1 MTYIMYISSRAS
13 YVKVVTEISIISYL
27 IASDTH
33 IHKFD
38 DQKNQKYSNH
48 VRCRKIS
55 NEFVRV
61 LEAGRKASLYF
72 IPE

>member
-1 MTYIMYISSRAS
+1 MTYIMYISSRPA
-13 YVKVVTEISIISYL
+13 YVKVVTEISIISYF

-33 IHKFD
+33 IHRFD
-38 DQKNQKYSNH
+38 DQ
-48 VRCRKIS
+48 
-55 NEFVRV
+55 FVRV